1 MRNVYQII
9 LKSCDQLS
17 WPHFCCMVHLTILCS
32 FFCFVLLCFLV
43 WIVLTYSKNVVRK
56 VSQHFLKLLA
66 KHFPRQLKL
75 QEIFYKNTVKVR
87 YSCTKNI
94 KSIINTHNKN
104 VLHQNQLFPNERKC
118 NCIRK
123 DLCPLNGNCQ
133 AENIVYED
141 SITCSERTYG
151 KNIYIVIAET
161 TFKKRY
167 SSHKRS
173 FNLAVYNNDTELSK
187 EFWKIKRRN
196 SVPEI
201 KWRILRKSSR
211 FHRSS
216 LRCNLCL
223 NEKLEIALFKGNNI
237 LNRRTELISKCKHIN
252 KHKLLRHGVA
262 KTKLN
267 WYIWIEWSHSGDV
280 FRTQSGILDDTFCG
294 RSWVY

>member
-1 MRNVYQII
+1 M
-9 LKSCDQLS
+9 
-17 WPHFCCMVHLTILCS
+17 
-32 FFCFVLLCFLV
+32 
-43 WIVLTYSKNVVRK
+43 VRK

-133 AENIVYED
+133 AENIVYEAT
-141 SITCSERTYG
+141 ITCNERTYG
-151 KNIYIVIAET
+151 ENIYIGIAET

-167 SSHKRS
+167 SNHKRS
-173 FNLAVYNNDTELSK
+173 FNLPEYKKDTELSK

-196 SVPEI
+196 SVPKI
-201 KWRILRKSSR
+201 KWR
-211 FHRSS
+211 
-216 LRCNLCL
+216 NLDEMC
-223 NEKLEIALFKGNNI
+223 
-237 LNRRTELISKCKHIN
+237 
-252 KHKLLRHGVA
+252 
-262 KTKLN
+262 
-267 WYIWIEWSHSGDV
+267 
-280 FRTQSGILDDTFCG
+280 TF
-294 RSWVY
+294 